1 MSSHEIW
8 FIVLSYLIGSIPFG
22 FILYFLSERKD
33 IRKQGS
39 GNIGATNV
47 LRSKGKVF
55 GIATLLLD
63 VAKGAL
69 PILYG
74 FKHFQDSPTLIIMGG
89 AAAIIGH
96 IYPVF
101 LKFKG
106 GKGVATLVGVFIT
119 FSYPALLIFLLF
131 FVAAVWITRFISL
144 GSIIGTLSIFFYT
157 LFTNIVEVSMVV
169 LVIVVLVIVKHKANI
184 KRIIAGNEHRFSW
197 KKNG

>member
-8 FIVLSYLIGSIPFG
+8 FIVMSYLMGSIPFG

-33 IRKQGS
+33 IRSEGS

-47 LRSKGKVF
+47 MRNKGKAF

-63 VAKGAL
+63 VAKGAV
-69 PILYG
+69 PVLYG
-74 FKHFQDSPTLIIMGG
+74 FKHFQDSPTLIIIGG

-96 IYPVF
+96 CFPVF

-119 FSYPALLIFLLF
+119 FSYPSILVFLGVF
-131 FVAAVWITRFISL
+131 FVTVWITRFVSL
-144 GSIIGTLSIFFYT
+144 GSMLGTLSIFFYT

-169 LVIVVLVIVKHKANI
+169 FVIVTLIIVKHSANI
-184 KRIIAGNEHRFSW
+184 KRLMAGNENKFNW